1 MVKSTKA
8 SERMSC
14 PARVKPDII
23 DRLTHLSVDEMK
35 SVKELIEKGMPP
47 VPIKGEALKRQ

>member
-23 DRLTHLSVDEMK
+23 DRLTHLAVDEMK
-35 SVKELIEKGMPP
+35 SVKELIEEGMPP
-47 VPIKGEALKRQ
+47 VPITGEALKRQ